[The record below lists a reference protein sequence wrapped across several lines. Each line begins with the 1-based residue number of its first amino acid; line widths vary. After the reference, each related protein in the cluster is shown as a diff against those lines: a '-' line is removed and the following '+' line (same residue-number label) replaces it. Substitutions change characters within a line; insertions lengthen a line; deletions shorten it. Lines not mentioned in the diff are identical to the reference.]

1 MATRKRCAK
10 RILAMILTA
19 AVTLSTVITD
29 SNITAYATTESEVSS
44 QDAEETVES
53 APAADDEQGG
63 SENTADNSTPSG
75 TEGTDSPS
83 GTTED
88 SNTDQPDA
96 GDEDKDTPPDTSS
109 TGSAD
114 NGSSSAEAGEE
125 SKDETKKED
134 TDSADTA
141 EGEEQPEGEEVANP
155 DEVLNPEEDVT
166 EDEIGEAEA
175 FANYFFGDPEYNEN
189 YIYDYDENE
198 DPIYEMYSQDLD
210 EIIDMAENGMSLEHF
225 FNGTLFSS
233 MTLDALYEMRDGG
246 YSFNDL
252 VKAYSFDIGDVPDS
266 IMQYVGESSS
276 GIGMFSLERAGG
288 GSLTSTGVKHLSA
301 GALGQQSILGKDK
314 VHGPVVKLQA
324 SSGGQAYDAFCATY
338 GGSYRTGY
346 TYTSVDWAELICPD
360 GSTLTQTQ
368 YDVINFLVNTYLKTT
383 NQSDGDYAGCQT
395 AIWYVINN
403 PANVDNFY
411 WFGVTTGALDN
422 AIAGISSGNAE
433 IATAIRVFM
442 ATAQLIYDRYKAGE
456 VDLNDL
462 TAAGLGFTDYYPGTT
477 ADIAFWKTDQ
487 NNFQWII
494 TWDIGTLPVFVG
506 AGIPTINNY
515 YMEREAITRYN
526 VDITKESVI
535 TNELLEGV
543 QFRVDETS
551 NGEDDIDFTFK
562 RGEYT
567 GAYAD
572 DPVAQEYI
580 NATINPDSFGQ
591 EVDEAVTVPYMDDDV
606 KPSGGRHTTTL
617 TTDENGHASTT
628 FQHEHTFKQWYSQCV
643 DGNNKPITYESYQ
656 QRWQY
661 ALSQA
666 EAEES
671 LTTTYMGQNV
681 TMTYDEIKAIYD
693 AQQVVYTQT
702 RDEAL
707 KILNDCY
714 NQYTSRTYK
723 YVVTE
728 LTPYTRAGGEDS
740 NGKTMDT
747 IDLPKAGYRK
757 DVQDTTT
764 IGEYVQV
771 LSDGET
777 MIPGGLN
784 DKDNNTNDLNVTNEP
799 WYNQI
804 FINKT
809 DLESGSQ
816 ILYDTKFDIY
826 EYYRYK
832 VNLTPATEPIY
843 PANVLAQF
851 RSADGA
857 AVNPKTLTSANL
869 KVTTTT
875 GTEIYSET
883 LDVDKLKAAMAT
895 GGDPQSYAVNFQT
908 THSGTFQVTID
919 FTVDTTLDL
928 DMFGQRVLTGHVGTD
943 AETCSCTDT
952 CDTDNCP
959 ICKVAKKFCKLNGTE
974 YTMYKVNG
982 GEAKTETITNYTDTG
997 DGTNISA
1004 TFTTDN
1010 GRTYQYTLD
1019 GTTGVSTFVS
1029 DDGKT
1034 YLSTDGAKLNI
1045 NVDPVPSTFTYV
1057 EPADD
1062 VRLFTA
1068 DGGNTY
1074 LAAGDKN
1081 YTTVEVD
1088 DAAASI
1094 TLHYTVGTILESGD
1108 YDITSWVNVSDA
1120 EITKRDIDT
1129 NVNTNPD
1136 DYTTWGQDNYEIVR
1150 VTADIAKQMG
1160 WSDTTIGMYT
1170 VHRLSP
1176 VDQYTGTTFSD
1187 TDDKKTGEM
1196 YGYKEYGTLYYTQ
1209 ANLGKF
1215 CIVESQAPADGEKI
1229 GYLGNYEDRDYTKL
1243 DGQSSQKNNEGAPY
1257 GTNDQVSVKKIPHY
1271 IDLCTDTNQ
1280 YGTYMLTD
1288 GYHEYTDQY
1297 YSNFVEY
1304 LHDPDVTATVDGYD
1318 ADFYEQSAL
1327 HKTVALEKFLTG
1339 DESNILHDILNAH
1352 WDQMF
1357 SQALTQ
1363 KAGFIVNRHSDK
1375 TSTYFKLINA
1385 QDPETIMNFVGTTI
1399 NMDTYADNDPDA
1411 SRILY
1416 RGAYTLTQIQYN
1428 SYNANAENLNA
1439 RHGFNN
1445 VDYLQVG
1452 DITYDNAAQ
1461 EKEARYYN
1469 TEKNVD
1475 KSDMNAFID
1484 ERTYAFIRFTKYD
1497 SEAERYVKDD
1507 IRNDYEAGTDHGD
1520 ADLDGAIYSLYI
1532 NENNV
1537 FDVDYLEGTL
1547 DGKLFWAQPLNTG
1560 GYRVIWDADDS
1571 DGGFTD
1577 TGSNEFKD
1585 YPHAYLLADNTLH
1598 LDYTDDASASAAV
1611 TVKTQTLNGIQ
1622 HPDGRY
1628 GGAKH
1633 NGWYAVLDE
1642 QQVFIDTDNDGYA
1655 DTWTVQ
1661 DVTLEN
1667 GAKVAS
1673 ATIGEI
1679 TDGELQFDGLYLG
1692 NYYIAEEIRTA
1703 IVVSS
1708 TTTDDREQREVK
1720 WLSFAP
1726 GYYAETDTNGNPVKH
1741 YYSFKYEPKNIDGT
1755 NYNQEQV
1762 YVQKDTVQYSNQ
1774 LVEKGAF
1781 QFRKIT
1787 APASVGSTETT
1798 QKPLAGA
1805 GFTVYMI
1812 SDLSLIQDG
1821 TIQPVYTEHE
1831 GDLMVN
1837 NGDLTAL
1844 FDESENFVGYKYT
1857 LDYINANHPFE
1868 AKYGTD
1874 YDLSEVNRI
1883 VYVPDHGYY
1892 YIRDILDAYKNA
1904 YYSDV
1909 DKKWDFSGEEQ
1920 AIARMY
1926 ENNPDTVAEANK
1938 GYEKKDNAL
1947 SSGSP
1952 EEYYGINGI
1961 SDGWV
1966 ATGNTI
1972 KNKNEYKLSEIFTN
1986 YNGFFRSPD
1995 IPWGAYIV
2003 VETTTPKDVFTVDP
2017 YFVTIS
2023 DSSPSIQRARTVTL
2037 NDTTLVTSLIL
2048 VKRDAQSGQDV
2059 VQAGTSY
2066 RIWDYTNN
2074 KYVEKYLLGDNGALS
2089 QISQSIFH
2097 TTEDGRINAVASL
2110 EIGRY
2115 RLEELSGPRGY
2126 HNTYWD
2132 YGNETDGEKL
2142 GGLGTDSDVATL
2154 ANMFDAYYGT
2164 VEFDVTTE
2172 RKYKSSGITS
2182 SGNLDYIYIGE
2193 HYFNDEVLGKLNIL
2207 KTGEVL
2213 VGYTNT
2219 DNIEYSDEYTD
2230 AADPN
2235 YNKLKSSAKDR
2246 SVFNKVKEHYD
2257 LGTDKTTYRDVTEEI
2272 EVDETT
2278 AVEKLIIDADGE
2290 NLAAV
2295 YTDAAG
2301 KLVTMSGGAVS
2312 EAPGYDYKDNVKTR
2326 TFYPNATLKEM
2337 PVVNG
2342 TVENGTVTKEP
2353 VVDSSV
2359 RGAKTLLYKVTT
2371 TITNPA
2377 NPADVTTNITY
2388 EYEDGSAAT
2397 VADATTLKPA
2407 YELTTEDSKKI
2418 YDEQSTFTEIT
2429 NAVMVTYENT
2439 IRSYYN
2445 AELRDATDMYILAV
2459 SGDVINTDYLVTKNA
2474 DGTYTTTDGGKV
2486 TMGSGNKATITY
2498 TEAIYDPDT
2507 NYKYVL
2513 TFADG
2518 STLNVKLVTYGVFL
2532 TAENGD
2538 LVKALKTGGFEI
2550 TTPSGQTT
2558 SYPDATISLAED
2570 ATGETYD
2577 FVYEE
2582 RPLAGATYQITA
2594 ADDIYTQDGNGGLW
2608 FKKGDV
2614 VATVTTGNDG
2624 EIVSFSPNYK
2634 TAEDAGSGNYD
2645 YTYYYGNTDGN
2656 YTSLT
2661 GKKTYAADEFATS
2674 GGIKNHWTSN
2684 EMTQLE
2690 KDIYEIPKFEDATIY
2705 PNTFYKEDTI
2715 ELYRT
2720 LYRSGKK
2727 GNLVDTDYVTRLEN
2741 EGNITTHS
2749 AGVVTEL
2756 NDNGSKGYRI
2766 TWSNTQNLTGA
2777 SVTQDGELYTI
2788 KKADGSTI
2796 EAKVNDKLFTVTED
2810 NGNWHAGDMVEKTAK
2825 GYKFTHTDAAE
2836 TGVSNGA
2843 TTVGAMDLGF
2853 TTIKYYPSATL
2864 KDNGDGTYDL
2874 MDGSTKVATLKGD
2887 ILETEFGGIVTRNGS
2902 NVSIYYEKTEDL
2914 KADFIQ
2920 PTMTITGGTLI
2931 VGQETYDLIWDEA
2944 AKNFTTA
2951 LGNTVDVADDRNSV
2965 TVTVNGTPTTYNA
2978 FKLTYEYDLYWASD
2992 ENVVT
2997 VENDGTLGEVS
3008 VYLPL
3013 GKYNVQEIATPYGFL
3028 INNQVQTVEL
3038 KDVDQVKEVV
3048 FNTEQS
3054 STNWTDQTMNI
3065 WTSKGLTWFLGG
3077 ENTVGE
3083 HQVDMKDNE
3092 FFTWGT
3098 RGDAEDPYYTDQQSL
3113 LTFYDLRVKAWSD
3126 KDVPEKPN
3134 DVGVEISK
3142 KSLTGGD
3149 EIPNAKLIITN
3160 SKGETV
3166 KEITTTGTPT
3176 KITGL
3181 PDDVYT
3187 LTEITAPNG
3196 YEKAESITFVIAD
3209 GKCTTGTVTM
3219 FDAPETDE
3227 GFYFSKKSFTNK
3239 EELPGAHIIVTNDA
3253 TGDKVLD
3260 FISSE
3265 EPTKFVL
3272 PDGDYTFTEI
3282 TAPDGYDKAE
3292 SIKVTVKDG
3301 KVAGGYVLMYD
3312 TQNGE
3317 NKPEGDRREESEENQ
3332 WKLGVG
3338 IYKADKDTNASLA
3351 GAKFGLYTRDNI
3363 YNVDGKLLVKK
3374 DSMLATA
3381 TTDYTGHANFDVDI
3395 ALLSK
3400 YLDPNASDAD
3410 LIFNKTVT
3418 YNYTSLERGETKNG
3432 YTEYTMITYGCGD
3445 VTLRKYDDG
3454 TWKLETGETAIVNE
3468 AAKTMKYTVN
3478 NSIDGNTAVN
3488 TGKYYIK
3495 ELTPPDGY
3503 LYDETVYDVKF
3514 EYDDDK
3520 TMYIPVYAEHVNT
3533 QTEVTID
3540 KKDLTGSD
3548 EVPGATI
3555 NVFKVKNTL
3564 ELDGD
3569 GRISHA
3575 DSNLLSLGSYVSDGT
3590 NKSITGLLLSNTE
3603 WPRLNNQ
3610 MVRNNIYVFRE
3621 TIPGDGYVTTTDI
3634 EFKLYQEPDA
3644 SGDFWNTNDIK
3655 VLVNNPTC
3663 DQEYVEG
3670 TLVAPVENADD
3681 WILNGTASESNWDY
3695 TKTID
3700 AITVA
3705 KWRLVNKVLTVY
3717 FNENATQNTID
3728 KVLKESDFTA
3738 YDIDKV
3744 YFEGNDAIHAKDFF
3758 TDKVVTS
3765 KPEESKLTFT
3775 NYWTTLDDIH
3785 MTMHDDTTKVKIR
3798 KQDIVTGENVIGAH
3812 LKLTDLTAGE
3822 LIEEWTTTA
3831 EDYYFENRLIVGHKY
3846 LLEETLAPTKD
3857 GYVKSNSITFVV
3869 EDTGAIQ
3876 KVVMEDDFTKLE
3888 LSKADFTT
3896 SEELDGAH
3904 IEIWKADE
3912 NWNRV
3917 EMVESYISG
3926 QDGYNADGTVKKH
3939 YIDYLA
3945 PGNYT
3950 MVEITAPNGYLV
3962 ADDVNFT
3969 ITETG
3974 VLQKVQM
3981 LDSTT
3986 ILKIYKY
3993 RTGTTEFVPGAKI
4006 NVYQV
4011 PEKYVKYLTDGV
4023 RVSVTGGVVDPAE
4036 DADFKVNTDTKSSS
4050 DLAAYLTGVAAK
4062 TTEHRSTYTTT
4073 LTLDYSILKADM
4085 QTNGPAFT
4093 QILPDSVQIADDQLG
4108 EEHEVVLD
4116 EETGEKA
4123 FTYVF
4128 GKNTSGASTIT
4139 VTFDAAYAA
4148 EPTYTAYNIDIT
4160 LPVTISDDAL
4170 RGSGDIRV
4178 TFVEGVVL
4186 NIAKADIVEVDSSVE
4201 TPVVNIELTQDDLKA
4216 TVVTENKASVIH
4228 GLKPGWYV
4236 GMETAAPNG
4245 YVLDQTP
4252 QLFHIENVS
4261 GEQALYFYNQ
4271 KKPGGGG
4278 SRHHSSS
4285 TPDTPTPTPT
4295 PEIGILTL
4303 KINGGW
4309 WWNNVRTEDNGQSG
4323 YSVKVTVTDNS
4334 ATPLAAA
4341 TRSMATVA
4349 VGFVLIALSA
4359 GGFVFM
4365 KRRKREEE
4373 S

>member
-10 RILAMILTA
+10 RILAMVLTA
-19 AVTLSTVITD
+19 AVTMSTVITD
-29 SNITAYATTESEVSS
+29 SNITAYATTEAEVESNS

-53 APAADDEQGG
+53 APVTDEQGG
-63 SENTADNSTPSG
+63 SEYTTDNSTPSES
-75 TEGTDSPS
+75 TEGTDNPS

-96 GDEDKDTPPDTSS
+96 GEGKDTSS
-109 TGSAD
+109 DTSTDGSTD
-114 NGSSSAEAGEE
+114 TESSSTDAGEE
-125 SKDETKKED
+125 SKDETEKKD
-134 TDSADTA
+134 TDSADAA
-141 EGEEQPEGEEVANP
+141 EGEEKPEGEELTEENP
-155 DEVLNPEEDVT
+155 DALLNPEEEVT
-166 EDEIGEAEA
+166 EEEIGEAEVY
-175 FANYFFGDPEYNEN
+175 ANYFFGDPAYNEN
-189 YIYDYDENE
+189 YIYDYDEND

-210 EIIDMAENGMSLEHF
+210 EIIGMAEEGMSLEHF
-225 FNGTLFSS
+225 FNGTLFVN
-233 MTLDALYEMRDGG
+233 MTLDALYEMQDDG
-246 YSFNDL
+246 YSFDDL
-252 VKAYSFDIGDVPDS
+252 VNAYSFGIGDVPNS
-266 IMQYVGESSS
+266 IMEYVGDGASF
-276 GIGMFSLERAGG
+276 ISLYSERDGG
-288 GSLTSTGVKHLSA
+288 GSLTSTGVRHISS
-301 GALGQQSILGKDK
+301 GALGQQSVLGKDK

-324 SSGGQAYDAFCATY
+324 SSGGTVYDAFCATY
-338 GGSYRTGY
+338 GGSYRSGY
-346 TYTSVDWAELICPD
+346 TYTSVDWSELKTP
-360 GSTLTQTQ
+360 GGASLTQTQ
-368 YDVINFLVNTYLKTT
+368 YDAIEFIVTTYLKTT
-383 NQSDGDYAGCQT
+383 NQSDGDYAGCQA

-403 PANVDNFY
+403 PSDVGNFY
-411 WFGVTTGALDN
+411 WHGVFAGEMMGAIN
-422 AIAGISSGNAE
+422 AIASGNAAMRSGI
-433 IATAIRVFM
+433 IAFLQS
-442 ATAQLIYDRYKAGE
+442 AQLFYDSYYTYGTITDKSDFSPVGI
-456 VDLNDL
+456 
-462 TAAGLGFTDYYPGTT
+462 DYYPGAT
-477 ADIAFWKTDQ
+477 AELTFWKTGE

-494 TWDIGTLPVFVG
+494 TWDIGPLPVFVG
-506 AGIPTINNY
+506 AGIPIINNY
-515 YMEREAITRYN
+515 YLEKEAVTRYN

-543 QFRVDETS
+543 QFRVDETDA
-551 NGEDDIDFTFK
+551 GEHDINYTFK
-562 RGEYT
+562 RGENT
-567 GAYAD
+567 GAYD
-572 DPVAQEYI
+572 EDPVAEEYL

-591 EVDEAVTVPYMDDDV
+591 EVDESINVPYMDDDV
-606 KPSGGRHTTTL
+606 KPSGGKHTTLL

-628 FQHEHTFKQWYSQCV
+628 FKHEHTFKEWYSQCL
-643 DGNNKPITYESYQ
+643 DGYNKPISYEAYQ

-661 ALSQA
+661 ALAQAQA
-666 EAEES
+666 EGL
-671 LTTTYMGQNV
+671 LTTAYMGQEV
-681 TMTYDEIKAIYD
+681 TMSYDQIKAIYD
-693 AQQVVYTQT
+693 AQQIVYTQS

-707 KILNDCY
+707 QILNDCY
-714 NQYTSRTYK
+714 NDYVSRKYK

-728 LTPYTRAGGEDS
+728 LTPYTREGGEDS

-747 IDLPKAGYRK
+747 LELPKAGYRMN
-757 DVQDTTT
+757 VQDTTT
-764 IGEYVQV
+764 IGEYVEV
-771 LSDGET
+771 ISDGET
-777 MIPGGLN
+777 MITGGRN
-784 DKDNNTNDLNVTNEP
+784 DKDENTKDLNVTNEP

-809 DLESGSQ
+809 DLESGAQ

-826 EYYRYK
+826 EYYGYK
-832 VNLTPATEPIY
+832 VNLEAASEPIY
-843 PANVLAQF
+843 PAKIVSQF
-851 RSADGA
+851 RTDDGA
-857 AVNPKTLTSANL
+857 SVNPKTITAATL
-869 KVTTTT
+869 KVTNAD
-875 GTEIYSET
+875 GDEVYSRD
-883 LDVDKLKAAMAT
+883 LDLDKLKEAMAT
-895 GGDPQSYAVNFQT
+895 GGDPESYVLNFQT
-908 THSGTFQVTID
+908 AEAGTFQVKVD
-919 FTVDTTLDL
+919 FTVDATLD
-928 DMFGQRVLTGHVGTD
+928 DMFGQETVFGHLRNDGK
-943 AETCSCTDT
+943 TCTCGST
-952 CDTDNCP
+952 CDANNCP
-959 ICKVAKKFCKLNGTE
+959 ICKVAQKFCKLNGTS
-974 YTMYKVNG
+974 YTMYTVDG
-982 GEAKTETITNYTDTG
+982 GVPHIEMITDYTDTSS
-997 DGTNISA
+997 GTNISA
-1004 TFTTDN
+1004 TFTTN
-1010 GRTYQYTLD
+1010 AGRTYQYTLD
-1019 GTTGVSTFVS
+1019 GTTGVSKFVS
-1029 DDGKT
+1029 NDGKT
-1034 YLSTDGAKLNI
+1034 YLSTDGAKLEI
-1045 NVDPVPSTFTYV
+1045 NVSPIPNVFSYTEPV
-1057 EPADD
+1057 DD

-1074 LAAGDKN
+1074 FAAGDKN
-1081 YTTVEVD
+1081 YTT
-1088 DAAASI
+1088 AAVNDEA
-1094 TLHYTVGTILESGD
+1094 GTIILSYMVGVILDSGS
-1108 YDITSWVNVSDA
+1108 YDVTS
-1120 EITKRDIDT
+1120 EITVSENELNGRVIDT
-1129 NVNTNPD
+1129 NVTTDPD

-1170 VHRLSP
+1170 VHRVAPL
-1176 VDQYTGTTFSD
+1176 DQYTGTTFGD

-1215 CIVESQAPADGEKI
+1215 CIVETQAPADGERS

-1243 DGQSSQKNNEGAPY
+1243 DENSSKKNNEGAPY
-1257 GTNDQVSVKKIPHY
+1257 ATNDQVSVTKIPHY
-1271 IDLCTDTNQ
+1271 LTLCTDTNQ

-1297 YSNFVEY
+1297 HSNFVEY
-1304 LHDPDVTATVDGYD
+1304 LHDPDTTATVDGYD

-1327 HKTVALEKFLTG
+1327 HKSITLEKFMTG

-1357 SQALTQ
+1357 SSALTQ
-1363 KAGFIVNRHSDK
+1363 KAGFIVDRHSDK
-1375 TSTYFKLINA
+1375 TSTYFKLLEG
-1385 QDPETIMNFVGTTI
+1385 QDPETILNFVGTTI
-1399 NMDTYADNDPDA
+1399 NMDSYRDNDPDA

-1428 SYNANAENLNA
+1428 TYTANAENLNA
-1439 RHGFNN
+1439 RHGFND

-1452 DITYDNAAQ
+1452 DITYDNADE
-1461 EKEARYYN
+1461 EKNARYFN
-1469 TEKNVD
+1469 TEKSVD

-1497 SEAERYVKDD
+1497 SEAERYVKGDV
-1507 IRNDYEAGTDHGD
+1507 NEDYEAGTDHGD

-1532 NENNV
+1532 NETNT

-1547 DGKLFWAQPLNTG
+1547 NGKLFWAQPLNTG

-1571 DGGFTD
+1571 DAGFTD
-1577 TGSNEFKD
+1577 TGSNTFED
-1585 YPHAYLLADNTLH
+1585 YPHAYLLADGTFH
-1598 LDYTDDASASAAV
+1598 LDYTDDTSASAAV
-1611 TVKTQTLNGIQ
+1611 TVKTQTLYGIQ

-1628 GGAKH
+1628 GGPKH
-1633 NGWYAVLDE
+1633 NGWFAVLDE
-1642 QQVFIDTDNDGYA
+1642 QQVFIDTDEDGYA
-1655 DTWTVQ
+1655 DTWTIQ

-1679 TDGELQFDGLYLG
+1679 ADGELQFDGLYLG
-1692 NYYIAEEIRTA
+1692 SYFIAEEIRTSLV
-1703 IVVSS
+1703 ISS
-1708 TTTDDREQREVK
+1708 MTTDDEEQKEVK

-1741 YYSFKYEPKNIDGT
+1741 FYSFKYEPKNIDGT

-1774 LVEKGAF
+1774 LVEKGSF
-1781 QFRKIT
+1781 QLRKVT
-1787 APASVGSTETT
+1787 TNESDAATGTT
-1798 QKPLAGA
+1798 QKPLEGA
-1805 GFTVYMI
+1805 GFTVYLI
-1812 SDLSLIQDG
+1812 SDLSMIQDG
-1821 TIQPVYTEHE
+1821 TIQPAFSLHE
-1831 GDLMVN
+1831 GDLLVH
-1837 NGDLTAL
+1837 NGNLAPMY
-1844 FDESENFVGYKYT
+1844 DESENFVGYKFT
-1857 LDYINANHPFE
+1857 LDYINENHPFE

-1874 YDLSEVNRI
+1874 YNLDEVNRI
-1883 VYVPDHGYY
+1883 VYVAGHGYY
-1892 YIRDILDAYKNA
+1892 FIRDILDAYKNA

-1909 DKKWDFSGEEQ
+1909 DKKWDFSNEEQ

-1926 ENNPDTVAEANK
+1926 ENNPDTIAEVNK
-1938 GYEKKDNAL
+1938 GYEKKDNTI
-1947 SSGSP
+1947 SSGAP
-1952 EEYYGINGI
+1952 EEYYGVNGI

-1972 KNKNEYKLSEIFTN
+1972 KNKNEYRLSEIFTN
-1986 YNGFFRSPD
+1986 YNGFLRSPD

-2003 VETTTPKDVFTVDP
+2003 VETTTPKNVFTVDP

-2023 DSSPSIQRARTVTL
+2023 DSSSSILRARTVTL
-2037 NDTTLVTSLIL
+2037 KDNPLVASLVL

-2059 VQAGTSY
+2059 RQAGTSY

-2074 KYVEKYLLGDNGALS
+2074 KYVEKYILGENGALS
-2089 QISQSIFH
+2089 AISQTIFH
-2097 TTEDGRINAVASL
+2097 TTEDGRINAVANL
-2110 EIGRY
+2110 EVGRY

-2132 YGNETDGEKL
+2132 YGDETVGEKL
-2142 GGLGTDSDVATL
+2142 GGVGTDKDVATL
-2154 ANMFDAYYGT
+2154 ENMFKSYYGT

-2193 HYFNDEVLGKLNIL
+2193 NYFNDEVLGKLNIL
-2207 KTGEVL
+2207 KTGDVL

-2257 LGTDKTTYRDVTEEI
+2257 LGTDKITYRDVTEEI
-2272 EVDETT
+2272 KVDETT
-2278 AVEKLIIDADGE
+2278 AVEKLIVDADGE

-2295 YTDAAG
+2295 YTDGG
-2301 KLVTMSGGAVS
+2301 KLVTMSGGVVS

-2326 TFYPNATLKEM
+2326 TFYPYATLKEM
-2337 PVVNG
+2337 PVVND

-2359 RGAKTLLYKVTT
+2359 RGEKTLLYKVTT
-2371 TITNPA
+2371 TITDPLD
-2377 NPADVTTNITY
+2377 PELVTTEITY
-2388 EYEDGSAAT
+2388 EYADGSAAT
-2397 VADATTLKPA
+2397 VADETALKPA

-2418 YDEQSTFTEIT
+2418 YDEQSTFTQIA

-2439 IRSYYN
+2439 MRSYYN
-2445 AELRDATDMYILAV
+2445 AELKDVADMYILAV

-2474 DGTYTTTDGGKV
+2474 DGTYTTTDGGTV
-2486 TMGSGNKATITY
+2486 TIGSGNKATISY

-2550 TTPSGQTT
+2550 TTPSGKTT

-2594 ADDIYTQDGNGGLW
+2594 AEDIYTQDGGGGLW
-2608 FKKGDV
+2608 FKQGDV

-2634 TAEDAGSGNYD
+2634 TADNAGSGSYD
-2645 YTYYYGNTDGN
+2645 YTYYYGNTEGN

-2661 GKKTYAADEFATS
+2661 GKKTYASDEFATT
-2674 GGIKNHWTSN
+2674 GGIKNHWTDS
-2684 EMTQLE
+2684 EMTSLE
-2690 KDIYEIPKFEDATIY
+2690 KEIFGSQACQDATIY

-2727 GNLVDTDYVTRLEN
+2727 GNLVDTGYVTRLEN

-2756 NDNGSKGYRI
+2756 NDNGNKGYRI
-2766 TWSNTQNLTGA
+2766 TWTNTQNLTGV
-2777 SVTQDGELYTI
+2777 SISQDNELYTI

-2796 EAKVNDKLFTVTED
+2796 EAKVNDKLFTVAED
-2810 NGNWHAGDMVEKTAK
+2810 IGIWHAGDMVEKTAK
-2825 GYKFTHTDAAE
+2825 GYKFTHTDPSE
-2836 TGVSNGA
+2836 TAVSKGA
-2843 TTVGAMDLGF
+2843 TTIGAMDLGF
-2853 TTIKYYPSATL
+2853 TTIKYYPNATL

-2874 MDGSTKVATLKGD
+2874 MDGSAKIATLKGD

-2902 NVSIYYEKTEDL
+2902 SVSIYYEKTEDL
-2914 KADFIQ
+2914 ENELIQ
-2920 PTMTITGGTLI
+2920 PTMTITGGTLV
-2931 VGQETYDLIWDEA
+2931 VGQETYDLIWDEV
-2944 AKNFTTA
+2944 AKHFTTS
-2951 LGNTVDVADDRNSV
+2951 LGNTVDIADDRSFV
-2965 TVTVNGTPTTYNA
+2965 TVTVNGTPTTYTA
-2978 FKLTYEYDLYWASD
+2978 FKLTYEYDLHWASD

-3008 VYLPL
+3008 VYLPI

-3038 KDVDQVKEVV
+3038 KNADQVKEVV

-3054 STNWTDQTMNI
+3054 STNWTDQSMNI

-3083 HQVDMKDNE
+3083 HQIDMKDNE

-3098 RGDAEDPYYTDQQSL
+3098 RGDAEDAYYTDQQSL

-3126 KDVPEKPN
+3126 KDVPKKPD

-3142 KSLTGGD
+3142 KSLTGGE
-3149 EIPNAKLIITN
+3149 EIPGAKLIIKN

-3176 KITGL
+3176 KITNL

-3209 GKCTTGTVTM
+3209 GKCTSGTVVM
-3219 FDAPETDE
+3219 FDAPDTDEE
-3227 GFYFSKKSFTNK
+3227 GFYFSKKDFTNK
-3239 EELPGAHIIVTNDA
+3239 EELPGAHIIVTDDS
-3253 TGDKVLD
+3253 TGEKVLD

-3265 EPTKFVL
+3265 EPTRFVL

-3301 KVAGGYVLMYD
+3301 KVDGGYVLMYD
-3312 TQNGE
+3312 GQNGE

-3338 IYKADKDTNASLA
+3338 IYKADKETNASLA
-3351 GAKFGLYTRDNI
+3351 GGKFGLYTRDNI

-3374 DSMLATA
+3374 DSLLATA

-3418 YNYTSLERGETKNG
+3418 YNYTSLEKGETKDG

-3445 VTLRKYDDG
+3445 VTLRKYADG

-3520 TMYIPVYAEHVNT
+3520 TMYIPVYAEHVNRP
-3533 QTEVTID
+3533 TEVTID

-3555 NVFKVKNTL
+3555 SVYKVKNAL
-3564 ELDGD
+3564 ELDDD
-3569 GRISHA
+3569 GRISHE
-3575 DSNLLSLGSYVSDGT
+3575 DSNLLKLGSYVSDGT
-3590 NKSITGLLLSNTE
+3590 NQSITGLLLSNTE

-3621 TIPGDGYVTTTDI
+3621 EIPGDGYATTTDI
-3634 EFKLYQEPDA
+3634 EFKLYQEPDEN
-3644 SGDFWNTNDIK
+3644 GDFWNANDVK

-3670 TLVAPVENADD
+3670 TLVAPLENADED
-3681 WILNGTASESNWDY
+3681 SNWDY
-3695 TKTID
+3695 TKTLD
-3700 AITVA
+3700 SVTVA
-3705 KWRLVNKVLTVY
+3705 KWRLVNKVLIVSY
-3717 FNENATQNTID
+3717 NENATQNTID
-3728 KVLKESDFTA
+3728 KVLKASDFKN

-3744 YFEGNDAIHAKDFF
+3744 YFEGNDAIHAKGFF
-3758 TDKVVTS
+3758 EGKVVTS
-3765 KPEESKLTFT
+3765 KPEEAKLTFT

-3785 MTMHDDTTKVKIR
+3785 MTMHDDTTKVLIR
-3798 KQDIVTGENVIGAH
+3798 KQDLATGENVVGAH

-3822 LIEEWTTTA
+3822 LVEEWISTE

-3846 LLEETLAPTKD
+3846 MLEETLAPTED

-3869 EDTGAIQ
+3869 EDTGAVQ

-3888 LSKADFTT
+3888 ISKADFTT
-3896 SEELDGAH
+3896 SEELDGAR
-3904 IEIWKADE
+3904 IEIWKTDE
-3912 NWNRV
+3912 NGNRT
-3917 EMVESYISG
+3917 ELVESYISG
-3926 QDGYNADGTVKKH
+3926 QDGYNEDGTVKKH

-3945 PGNYT
+3945 PGTYT

-3974 VLQKVQM
+3974 LLQKVQM
-3981 LDSTT
+3981 LDDTT
-3986 ILKIYKY
+3986 VLKIYKY

-4011 PEKYVKYLTDGV
+4011 PEKYVKYLTNGV
-4023 RVSVTGGVVDPAE
+4023 KVSVTGGVVDPAT
-4036 DADFKVNTDTKSSS
+4036 DSNFTVNTDTKSSS

-4093 QILPDSVQIADDQLG
+4093 QILPDSVKIADDQLG
-4108 EEHEVVLD
+4108 QKHDVVLD
-4116 EETGEKA
+4116 EATGEKA

-4128 GKNTSGASTIT
+4128 GKNASGASTIT
-4139 VTFDAAYAA
+4139 VTFDSAYAA
-4148 EPTYTAYNIDIT
+4148 APTYSVYNIDIT
-4160 LPVTISDDAL
+4160 LPVTISANAL
-4170 RGSGDIRV
+4170 RGTGDLRV
-4178 TFVEGVVL
+4178 TFADGVVL
-4186 NIAKADIVEVDSSVE
+4186 NIAKDDIVEVDSSVD
-4201 TPVVNIELTQDDLKA
+4201 TPVVNIELSDADLKA
-4216 TVVTENKASVIH
+4216 TVVTEEQASVIH
-4228 GLKPGWYV
+4228 GLREGWYV
-4236 GMETAAPNG
+4236 AMETEAPKG
-4245 YVLDQTP
+4245 YVLDKTP
-4252 QLFHIENVS
+4252 QLFHIETVS
-4261 GEQALYFYNQ
+4261 GEQALYFYNKL
-4271 KKPGGGG
+4271 KKSGGGH
-4278 SRHHSSS
+4278 SHHDSP
-4285 TPDTPTPTPT
+4285 TPETPTPAPT

-4303 KINGGW
+4303 TINGGW

-4323 YSVKVTVTDNS
+4323 YSIKVTVNDNS

-4359 GGFVFM
+4359 GGFIIM